1 MTKNNKKIS
10 VSPIIYNNGNR
21 KLTLKIDNREVCI
34 MQDNFIINDELKDLI
49 LKDDNLTMYFLIA
62 LLHNVY
68 KSDNPKE
75 HEYFTKNEYDALKSL
90 LESDKNL
97 HNSLLSALDDILN
110 NDVIN
115 DVVKEYKELLSSLDK
130 L

>member
-1 MTKNNKKIS
+1 
-10 VSPIIYNNGNR
+10 
-21 KLTLKIDNREVCI
+21 

-110 NDVIN
+110 NETVFNEIN
-115 DVVKEYKELLSSLDK
+115 RFLDQYIMENKEE
-130 L
+130 